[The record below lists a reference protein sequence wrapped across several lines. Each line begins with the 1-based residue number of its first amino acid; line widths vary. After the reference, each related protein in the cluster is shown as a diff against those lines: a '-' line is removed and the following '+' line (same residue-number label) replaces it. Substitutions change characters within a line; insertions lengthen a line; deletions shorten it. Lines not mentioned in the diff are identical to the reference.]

1 MMYTVYAQ
9 DNRDIYVNNGTVVFM
24 ANNMESVI
32 KFLKKKGINNAFKYN
47 GGIKCNR
54 VIKHPIDG
62 HNTLDGHVSYFVKEV
77 M

>member
-9 DNRDIYVNNGTVVFM
+9 DNRDIYVGYGTVVFI

-32 KFLKKKGINNAFKYN
+32 RFLKKKGINNAFKYN

-62 HNTLDGHVSYFVKEV
+62 HNTLDGHVSYFVKGV
-77 M
+77 